1 MVVRVD
7 NDLWVIV
14 DYEHITPGNWRAIH
28 QIKLRNL
35 KSGNQKSLR
44 LGSSDTVDEVYL
56 EKKEC
61 QYLYKDNSGYTFM
74 DNTSFDQFPMPADV
88 IGDMMRYVTEN
99 SNVIVTF
106 HENLPIS
113 VELPSAV
120 ILRVTEADP
129 AARGNTATSVTKSVK
144 VETGYE
150 LKAPPHIE
158 IGDLIK
164 ISTETG
170 EFLSRS
176 NK

>member
-1 MVVRVD
+1 MVCNID

-28 QIKLRNL
+28 QIKLKNL
-35 KSGNQKSLR
+35 KTGNQKMLR
-44 LGSSDTVDEVYL
+44 LGSGDTVDEVYL

-61 QYLYKDNSGYTFM
+61 QYLYKDNAGYTFM
-74 DNTSFDQFPMPADV
+74 DNESFDQFPMPADV
-88 IGDMMRYVTEN
+88 IGDMMNFVTEN

-106 HENLPIS
+106 HEGIPIS
-113 VELPSAV
+113 VELPAAV
-120 ILRVTEADP
+120 ILKVTEAEP
-129 AARGNTATSVTKSVK
+129 AARGNTATSVTKNVK

-150 LKAPPHIE
+150 LKAPPHIDV
-158 IGDLIK
+158 GDMIK